1 MYKICMVVYV
11 LYKTCMHVHV
21 LMNFTEMTD
30 SPKQIPK
37 NRLYTWENNDYL
49 IILYNLLELGVP
61 QFYCR

>member
-1 MYKICMVVYV
+1 MVVYV

-30 SPKQIPK
+30 SPKQIQK

-49 IILYNLLELGVP
+49 IIL
-61 QFYCR
+61 